1 MLLCHFAEQDVR
13 WYRVKRASL
22 LLSTVDSHTCVPL
35 LAILTLHFTGKFY
48 PSPHVSAAV
57 NNPLHQLLLDCKR
70 AVNNK
75 CLSLLLIRNDKKK
88 EFSLVEKYTTSHANE
103 EQALNGLLSKAPAR
117 AILVGVDMPGMDWS
131 VTESLDE
138 LGQLAS
144 TAGVTCADR
153 VTQKLERPHPATLLG
168 SGKIQ
173 EIADLVRFHNC
184 DAVIFDLE
192 LSPGQHRNLERE
204 LEAQVLDRTALIL
217 IIFGQRARTREGRL
231 QVELAQIEY
240 DLPRLARQWSHL
252 SRQKGSV
259 QQRGEGEKQIEVDR
273 RLLRRQKE
281 HLLEELEQVRTHRH
295 LHRER
300 RKHTGAPVVALVGY
314 TNAGKS
320 TLLNRLA
327 GTRSLAED
335 KLFATLDPMTRRV
348 RLTGGQEVLLTDTV
362 GFVQRLP
369 TTLVAAFRA
378 TLEEVAEADL
388 LVHVVDAASPTMQHQ
403 IEAVEQVLEEIGA
416 GGRPM
421 IVALN
426 KADLLPSDE
435 LNLSGI
441 AVELPSVK
449 VSALTGKGVDE
460 LLRCISDNL
469 LSQFVALD
477 VLIPYDR
484 GDLVAQFHQ
493 FGVIECE
500 SYEASGTHL
509 RGHMPSNHSG
519 AFMVFHTDLPSRLKH

>member
-1 MLLCHFAEQDVR
+1 MAEKNIIPNTNEGR
-13 WYRVKRASL
+13 
-22 LLSTVDSHTCVPL
+22 PL
-35 LAILTLHFTGKFY
+35 G
-48 PSPHVSAAV
+48 
-57 NNPLHQLLLDCKR
+57 
-70 AVNNK
+70 
-75 CLSLLLIRNDKKK
+75 
-88 EFSLVEKYTTSHANE
+88 
-103 EQALNGLLSKAPAR
+103 GLLSDAPER
-117 AILVGVDMPGMDWS
+117 AILVGVDMPGIDWS

-138 LGQLAS
+138 LSQLAG
-144 TAGVTCADR
+144 TAGVTCVDR
-153 VTQKLERPHPATLLG
+153 MTQKLERPHPATLLG

-173 EIADLVRFHNC
+173 EIADLVRYHDC

-192 LSPGQHRNLERE
+192 LTPGQHRNLERE

-252 SRQKGSV
+252 SRQKGSM

-281 HLLEELEQVRTHRH
+281 HLLEELEQVRTHRQ

-300 RKHTGAPVVALVGY
+300 RKNTGVPVVALVGY

-327 GTRSLAED
+327 GAHSLAED

-348 RLTGGQEVLLTDTV
+348 RIAGGQEILLTDTV

-378 TLEEVAEADL
+378 TLEEVAKADL

-403 IEAVEQVLEEIGA
+403 VEAVEEVLEEIGA
-416 GGRPM
+416 GGSPM

-435 LNLSGI
+435 LDQS
-441 AVELPSVK
+441 VTTMQLPSVK
-449 VSALTGKGVDE
+449 VSALTGAGTDE
-460 LLRCISDNL
+460 LLRCISENL

-493 FGVIECE
+493 FGSIDYEG
-500 SYEASGTHL
+500 YEAAGTHL
-509 RGHMPSNHSG
+509 RGHLPSNHCG
-519 AFMVFHTDLPSRLKH
+519 PFMAFQMVLSKSMRRRQNC